1 MKKLN
6 FLFIIGIACILF
18 FLPFLFYKQQRSI
31 TLQQENVCEIMITV
45 EGLSNPIPL
54 EQYIIGVV
62 AAEMPASF
70 QPEALKAQAVAART
84 YVIRTTNYGK
94 ESIKPTTAH
103 QVFVTKEARQE
114 KWLTAFSQY
123 EQKVTAAVE
132 ATASQIL
139 TYKNEPIEAMF
150 HASSNGLT
158 ESAYN
163 YSGNDI
169 PYLRMTTTPEEDTQ
183 TVTFSVEALNAA
195 LGTNWTQSDYL
206 ALKLNRNEAGRVEKV
221 RGKQS
226 WSGRDFRD
234 LLSLRSTDFT
244 ISQNGGDIKITTRG
258 YGHGVGMSQYGANEF
273 AKNGRRMEQILFH
286 YYPNTT
292 FTTLECGK

>member
-1 MKKLN
+1 MKKLIL
-6 FLFIIGIACILF
+6 LFVVCILF
-18 FLPFLFYKQQRSI
+18 FLPFLFYKEQRS
-31 TLQQENVCEIMITV
+31 TVQQEKECEIMITV
-45 EGLSNPIPL
+45 EGMSNPIPL

-70 QPEALKAQAVAART
+70 HPEALKAQAVAART
-84 YVIRTTNYGK
+84 YVIRTTNFGEK
-94 ESIKPTTAH
+94 SIKPTTAH
-103 QVFVTKEARQE
+103 QVFATKEARQE

-123 EQKVTAAVE
+123 EQKITAAVE

-169 PYLRMTTTPEEDTQ
+169 PYLRMTTTPEQDTQ
-183 TVTFSVEALNAA
+183 AITFSVAALNTA
-195 LGTNWTQSDYL
+195 LGVKWTQSDYL
-206 ALKLNRNEAGRVEKV
+206 ALKLVRNESGRVEKV
-221 RGKQS
+221 SGKQS
-226 WSGRDFRD
+226 WSGREFRD
-234 LLSLRSTDFT
+234 LLSLRSTDFA
-244 ISQNGGDIKITTRG
+244 ISQNGADINIKTRG

-273 AKNGRRMEQILFH
+273 AKNGRSMEQILLH
-286 YYPNTT
+286 YYPNTA
-292 FTTLECGK
+292 FTPLKCKK